1 MHCSGAILAGG
12 KSTRMKFNKAFA
24 TIAGKSVYQIILE
37 KFQLYFDDIITISN
51 EPNLYEKPGNSVFPD
66 VYPGLGPVAGI
77 HSALY
82 HARFEAVFV
91 MGCDMPFMNMKLV
104 EYLLDR
110 LESYDC
116 VVPEIDGKLQPLSA
130 VYSKKCLPLLTD
142 CLINDRLKLIRI
154 YEEELNAKIISG
166 QDMEAFGNIH
176 EIFMNVNDPAALE
189 LARTIAGRYL

>member
-1 MHCSGAILAGG
+1 MLCSGAILAGG

-24 TIAGKSVYQIILE
+24 AIADKSVYQIILE
-37 KFQLYFDDIITISN
+37 KFQLYFEEIITISN
-51 EPNLYEKPGNSVFPD
+51 EPHLYEKLGAPVFPD

-82 HARFEAVFV
+82 HARFDAVFV

-104 EYLLDR
+104 EYLLAR
-110 LESYDC
+110 LGSYDC
-116 VVPEIDGKLQPLSA
+116 VVPVIDDKLQPLSA

-142 CLINDRLKLIRI
+142 CLSNDRLKLIRVF
-154 YEEELNAKIISG
+154 EEELNAKIITEQEMDS
-166 QDMEAFGNIH
+166 FGNIH

-189 LARTIAGRYL
+189 LARMIAGRYL